1 MSQFRGNSKE
11 IWKEYIFD
19 EKIENN
25 SNYKLE
31 VSNLGKI
38 RTYTKFHPEGKE
50 IKGSTVGGYPCVRV
64 TFYRS
69 MLPKYKEMMQ
79 PLYDEIE
86 KLNSEIK
93 ELRNADTQTKQKRD
107 YLTRLNTLVEKRTKL
122 IAKRKKNTAK
132 YTRKSYQQVV
142 VLIHK
147 AVAILFL
154 PKPESN
160 QKFVIHK
167 DWSKTNNS
175 ADNLQWASQE
185 EVTKHQF
192 SNPKIE
198 LEKFKDQLAGIKR
211 KPNTKMGKLKES
223 DVLFIKRKL
232 SKGNTTLRTL
242 AKRFGVSDM
251 QIHRIKTGE
260 NWGHVKEI
268 SQLVQEQNANQH
280 YDK

>member
-1 MSQFRGNSKE
+1 MDQLKDNSKE
-11 IWKEYIFD
+11 IWKEYVFD

-31 VSNLGKI
+31 VSNLGRIK
-38 RTYTKFHPEGKE
+38 TYTKFHPEGKV
-50 IKGSTVGGYPCVRV
+50 IKGSSVGGYPCVRV

-69 MLPKYKEMMQ
+69 MLPKYREILQ

-86 KLNSEIK
+86 ALNAQIK
-93 ELRNADTQTKQKRD
+93 ELRKADAVTKRKRS
-107 YLTRLNTLVEKRTKL
+107 YVSNLNTLVEKRDKL
-122 IAKRKKNTAK
+122 VARRKKNTSK
-132 YTRKSYQQVV
+132 YARKSYQQVV

-147 AVAILFL
+147 AVASLFL
-154 PKPESN
+154 PPPKKN

-167 DWSKTNNS
+167 DWSKTNNHV
-175 ADNLQWASQE
+175 DNLQWASQA
-185 EVTKHQF
+185 EVSKHQF

-211 KPNTKMGKLKES
+211 KPNTKMGKLKEN

-232 SKGNTTLRTL
+232 KKGDTTLKTL

-260 NWGHVKEI
+260 NWGHVKEV
-268 SQLVQEQNANQH
+268 SELLQEQRAAVA
-280 YDK
+280 K